1 MLQRYRRSQVAPD
14 EILETQTAI
23 ATNERA
29 TPSLVYRA
37 LLKAIQGG
45 TLVPGAKLPN
55 ELVLAKQLN
64 TSRNTVRRALAMMER
79 QGLVRRR
86 AGSGTYLTD
95 DADRVFEKMDRIQ
108 VAAHTHVPSFLE
120 IIEGRLLLEPAM
132 MHLVVTRITPEEIAA
147 MRGNLRDIEEVSS
160 WREFKESIYAFHEK
174 IFAATKNRFLMQIV
188 ESIIADRRAVVFDGK
203 DVMLPPPEGVRKQ
216 YRDEFSAIVR
226 AIEDRKAAR
235 AEELV
240 SDHLM
245 RMLATINIWQ

>member
-1 MLQRYRRSQVAPD
+1 MLQRSKTTPSP
-14 EILETQTAI
+14 EKILETQTAI

-37 LLKAIQGG
+37 LLKGIQSGA
-45 TLVPGAKLPN
+45 LVPGAKLPN
-55 ELVLAKQLN
+55 EIELAQQLK
-64 TSRNTVRRALAMMER
+64 TSRNTVRSALAIMER

-86 AGSGTYLTD
+86 PGSGTFLTD
-95 DADRVFEKMDRIQ
+95 DADRVFDKMDRIEV
-108 VAAHTHVPSFLE
+108 VAHVHVPSFLE

-132 MHLVVTRITPEEIAA
+132 MHLVVKRIEPHEIEA
-147 MRGNLRDIEEVSS
+147 MWENLREVQEAVN
-160 WREFKESIYAFHEK
+160 WREFKERIYALHEK

-203 DVMLPPPEGVRKQ
+203 DVMDPPPDGVRKQ
-216 YRDEFSAIVR
+216 YRDEFSAILS
-226 AIEDRKAAR
+226 AIEDRKGDR
-235 AEELV
+235 AEQLV